1 MDIVLIILGAI
12 CILVGLVGCI
22 LPILPGVPLS
32 YAGLWLLQAT
42 SKVQFSWKFLIIWGI
57 ITIVVQVLDAVV
69 PVWGT
74 KVLGGSKAGVW
85 GSTIGLVA
93 GLFFGPWGIVLGPFI
108 GAVAGEILAH
118 STEDGMTLSQALKAG
133 SGSFVGLMTGTV
145 MKLVCVG
152 LMIYYFVAALV

>member
-1 MDIVLIILGAI
+1 MDIVLIILGAL
-12 CILVGLVGCI
+12 CLLAGLVGCI

-42 SKVQFSWKFLIIWGI
+42 TKVQFSWRFLIIWGVV
-57 ITIVVQVLDAVV
+57 TAVVQMLDAVV

-74 KVLGGSKAGVW
+74 KVMGGSRAGVW
-85 GSTIGLVA
+85 GSTFGLIA

-108 GAVAGEILAH
+108 GAVAGEILANR
-118 STEDGMTLSQALKAG
+118 TENGMSLGQALKAG
-133 SGSFVGLMTGTV
+133 TGSFVGLLTGTV

-152 LMIYYFVAALV
+152 FMIYYFVAALV